1 MDELKKEVD
10 EDAVVVGGSGENAR
24 KCISAASSNIKL
36 EIMPEVRQLSDM
48 LTKSEGQSKERTT
61 EQNEKA
67 SRDEAAPEKRNSSIR
82 VSKKSASAA
91 ADKKPLRIKKS
102 VAVTVSVLFVMLTV
116 FVIYE
121 IYKVS
126 DIMDSVNYVPGSLN
140 FDKVDVLVSES
151 EMVGLVSHTDETK
164 NILLC
169 GCDIDQNGISR
180 TDSMIILTIDH
191 EHQKIKMTSLMRDM
205 YLKIPGHGKNKLN
218 ASFTF
223 GGGDLLLKTIY
234 SNFGMK
240 IEKYVCVD
248 YEVFASVVDDLG
260 GVEIDV
266 EEMELEQFNKYVR
279 GGKKNRITEAG
290 RYNLNGQQALSYCR
304 IRKVGS
310 DTARTARQRRVLKE
324 IMRKSRSLSPLK
336 AQKMLEV
343 VAPFVTTNMSRD
355 EMTSL
360 LMEGLQCL
368 NYDTMGLRIPVDGA
382 WTDKKTNRVWY
393 IEVDLNQN
401 ARYMKQF
408 IFGDN
413 ETAQELADRQ
423 QKSDEQSDQYNRNKY
438 AKNKK
443 KTTN

>member
-164 NILLC
+164 NILHV
-169 GCDIDQNGISR
+169 
-180 TDSMIILTIDH
+180 ILI
-191 EHQKIKMTSLMRDM
+191 
-205 YLKIPGHGKNKLN
+205 
-218 ASFTF
+218 
-223 GGGDLLLKTIY
+223 
-234 SNFGMK
+234 
-240 IEKYVCVD
+240 
-248 YEVFASVVDDLG
+248 
-260 GVEIDV
+260 
-266 EEMELEQFNKYVR
+266 
-279 GGKKNRITEAG
+279 
-290 RYNLNGQQALSYCR
+290 
-304 IRKVGS
+304 
-310 DTARTARQRRVLKE
+310 RTAFHVL
-324 IMRKSRSLSPLK
+324 
-336 AQKMLEV
+336 
-343 VAPFVTTNMSRD
+343 
-355 EMTSL
+355 
-360 LMEGLQCL
+360 
-368 NYDTMGLRIPVDGA
+368 
-382 WTDKKTNRVWY
+382 
-393 IEVDLNQN
+393 
-401 ARYMKQF
+401 
-408 IFGDN
+408 
-413 ETAQELADRQ
+413 TA
-423 QKSDEQSDQYNRNKY
+423 
-438 AKNKK
+438 
-443 KTTN
+443 

>member
-67 SRDEAAPEKRNSSIR
+67 SRDEAALEKRNSSIR

-260 GVEIDV
+260 GVEILLPYTQGRFGHCPHSASAQGAQRDH
-266 EEMELEQFNKYVR
+266 EKKPQSFTPQGTENA
-279 GGKKNRITEAG
+279 GGGGTV
-290 RYNLNGQQALSYCR
+290 CH
-304 IRKVGS
+304 
-310 DTARTARQRRVLKE
+310 
-324 IMRKSRSLSPLK
+324 
-336 AQKMLEV
+336 
-343 VAPFVTTNMSRD
+343 
-355 EMTSL
+355 
-360 LMEGLQCL
+360 
-368 NYDTMGLRIPVDGA
+368 
-382 WTDKKTNRVWY
+382 
-393 IEVDLNQN
+393 NQHVP
-401 ARYMKQF
+401 
-408 IFGDN
+408 
-413 ETAQELADRQ
+413 
-423 QKSDEQSDQYNRNKY
+423 
-438 AKNKK
+438 
-443 KTTN
+443 